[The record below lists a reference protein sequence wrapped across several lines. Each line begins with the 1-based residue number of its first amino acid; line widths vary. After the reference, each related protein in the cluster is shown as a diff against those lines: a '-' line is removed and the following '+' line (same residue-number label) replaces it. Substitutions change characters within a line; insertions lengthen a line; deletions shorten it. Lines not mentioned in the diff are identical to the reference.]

1 MDAYFHG
8 KVDVATERR
17 EHEAWRKFILLTGP
31 KEQGHYKPCR
41 ATTSHAG
48 PQGKCPGFDRG
59 GEDRGKGLV

>member
-41 ATTSHAG
+41 ATREVPRFCS
-48 PQGKCPGFDRG
+48 G